1 MFGVLG
7 AVRGAIT
14 SAIDKRRYGG
24 VYRCAP
30 EDLDLETHLHEAA
43 AWMIRAQD
51 SGTDRGVSYGARFRG
66 PFLPSYPETTGYII
80 PTFLRLARVW
90 DDPGLRERARQMG
103 DWEIDVQM
111 PCGAVMGGMVNAK
124 PTPAV
129 FNTGQVLLGWA
140 SLACDA
146 ADARYV
152 EAGRRAAEW
161 LVGIQEPDG
170 SWRSGNSQFANAGA
184 TVYNVEAA
192 WGLYALGDVAGEPR
206 FEDAALRNAAFACSR
221 QAANGWFRDCCLSQP
236 AQPLLHTIAYTM
248 QGLLEL
254 GLFSGH
260 DELVEAARR
269 TADSLAARLDADGY
283 LPGRLRPDFSAA
295 VTWCCL
301 TGSAQTSVVLS
312 RLAGVTGEDRYRE
325 AARRINRY
333 LMAHHDVH
341 SVEPT
346 IRGGL
351 AGSWPVDGEYGRYMV
366 LNWATK
372 FLIDALLEEWEAR
385 CSQD

>member
-1 MFGVLG
+1 MFHVGSLVSSVAL
-7 AVRGAIT
+7 AVE
-14 SAIDKRRYGG
+14 KRRYARLYSGLH
-24 VYRCAP
+24 AN
-30 EDLDLETHLHEAA
+30 LDVESHLREAA
-43 AWMIRAQD
+43 AWIARAQD
-51 SGTDRGVSYGARFRG
+51 SGTDSGVAYGARFGR

-80 PTFLRLARVW
+80 PTVLRLAR
-90 DDPGLRERARQMG
+90 GLNDASFRERAVRMG

-111 PCGAVMGGMVNAK
+111 PCGAVMGGMVTEQ

-140 SLACDA
+140 ALACDTGES
-146 ADARYV
+146 RFV

-161 LVGIQEPDG
+161 LTGIEEEDG
-170 SWRSGNSQFANAGA
+170 SWREGNSRFAHTGA

-192 WGLYALGDVAGEPR
+192 WGLYALGDAAGEER
-206 FEDAALRNAAFACSR
+206 WQEAALRNADFARSR
-221 QAANGWFRDCCLSQP
+221 QTANGWFRDCCLSQP

-254 GLFSGH
+254 GLFSGR
-260 DELVEAARR
+260 DDLVAAARR
-269 TADSLAARLDADGY
+269 TADALVDVLGPDGY
-283 LPGRLRPDFSAA
+283 LPGRLRPDFSGA

-312 RLAGVTGEDRYRE
+312 RLAACTGEDRYRE
-325 AARRINRY
+325 AAHRINRY
-333 LMAHHDVH
+333 LMARHDV
-341 SVEPT
+341 SSADPA

-351 AGSWPVDGEYGRYMV
+351 AGSWPVDGEYGRLMV

-372 FLIDALLEEWEAR
+372 FLIDALLEEREAA
-385 CSQD
+385 C